1 MKGRLL
7 LGLLVIATV
16 VLWMYYK
23 LTLLNPGLVSGFVV
37 LGTTIIVK
45 VINSA
50 EDILVALFKV
60 GDLPKPIVA
69 PPASPAAAAPKILP
83 LLLIC
88 GLCLVFT
95 GCASY
100 NQKAIC
106 LQLGTTNAS
115 IPYVGGASNG
125 SGYACYYSCIGPKC
139 PIPDTST
146 ITAMMEKE
154 AAVTNNSI
162 VTSGPVKITATPIK

>member
-1 MKGRLL
+1 MK
-7 LGLLVIATV
+7 
-16 VLWMYYK
+16 
-23 LTLLNPGLVSGFVV
+23 
-37 LGTTIIVK
+37 IISL
-45 VINSA
+45 I
-50 EDILVALFKV
+50 IL
-60 GDLPKPIVA
+60 
-69 PPASPAAAAPKILP
+69 
-83 LLLIC
+83 
-88 GLCLVFT
+88 LCLS